1 MQVNMH
7 DQSLVGPVMSF
18 MEWCNDNGFSA
29 STGRRVI
36 KSGKGPR
43 IIKLS
48 ERRIG
53 ITTAENLRWRASR
66 MINSAT

>member
-1 MQVNMH
+1 MQIDNH
-7 DQSLVGPVMSF
+7 NLAGPVMSF
-18 MEWCNDNGFSA
+18 SEWCDDNGFSA

-53 ITTAENLRWRASR
+53 IAAAENLRWRASR
-66 MINSAT
+66 LVETAA